1 MFQNTLP
8 WGQGSATVQPPLA
21 VLVPLFAEAAISPEY
36 VVPPSVEYSSFTL
49 ATEPLLVH
57 VIVRGVL
64 TSQASPPLGA
74 VRTKPPWISNVAA
87 GSSKTET
94 SEASVTRTLTAE
106 DMSFETVQA
115 KLPVFGVEAAMRT
128 AVAKLS
134 LEYWSFTLAIEPTE
148 VHVMDCADPTVNF
161 SPPFGLFSVK
171 APWILK

>member
-1 MFQNTLP
+1 M
-8 WGQGSATVQPPLA
+8 QPPLA
-21 VLVPLFAEAAISPEY
+21 VLVPLFAEAAIRPGY

-49 ATEPLLVH
+49 ATEPVLVQ

-74 VRTKPPWISNVAA
+74 VSVRPPMILKAA
-87 GSSKTET
+87 LESSKTET
-94 SEASVTRTLTAE
+94 SEVSVTRTLTVAE
-106 DMSFETVQA
+106 MSLGIVQA

-134 LEYWSFTLAIEPTE
+134 FEYWSFTLAIDPTE

-161 SPPFGLFSVK
+161 SPPFGLVTVK